1 MPIAIVAERARFL
14 VYACQR
20 MLPRIPRIYASLALV
35 SLALAGCG
43 QGALGVMPGVINDA
57 HNLSLRRA
65 LLAYGKVNVC
75 AEVGA
80 RSLPIRPRDDL
91 PAIGRF
97 VPLQC
102 ASRELP
108 NGDLFLQLGGR
119 GYVWTS
125 MSQRVGFE
133 AGTGVAYDTDFL
145 LDGSTMYVYFR
156 PRATSGTGFVT
167 RSVENSQISFFS
179 AFTRAPNGQK
189 LTDAFGTQIMSS
201 QMARG
206 FTVIRAP
213 DGSIEMGLGVIPP
226 GLHTTL
232 AFPTLDRSKV
242 VLLNDRSELQTGQR
256 DFVPIEVPQGK
267 RVTLFV
273 AVQGAAQVD
282 VLVLPRAP
290 GDAWL
295 GTYATQAVTT
305 PPPSPPILDE
315 PVAAGPVWTRTLA
328 VPAGQHYLVLDNT
341 ATAGRSAPSATPG
354 ERAVVSYAVQ
364 LD

>member
-1 MPIAIVAERARFL
+1 MLSCMSRISAAIAL
-14 VYACQR
+14 
-20 MLPRIPRIYASLALV
+20 ASIM
-35 SLALAGCG
+35 LAGCG
-43 QGALGVMPGVINDA
+43 QSALGVMPGVINDP

-65 LLAYGKVNVC
+65 LLAYGKMAVC

-102 ASRELP
+102 SSRELP
-108 NGDLFLQLGGR
+108 NGELYLQLGGR

-133 AGTGVAYDTDFL
+133 AGTGVSYDTDFL

-167 RSVENSQISFFS
+167 KVVENSQISFLS
-179 AFTRAPNGQK
+179 AFARASNGQK
-189 LTDAFGTQIMSS
+189 VTDAFGSQIMSS
-201 QMARG
+201 QMSRG
-206 FTVIRAP
+206 FTVIRAA

-226 GLHTTL
+226 GLHPV
-232 AFPTLDRSKV
+232 AGIPAVDRSRF
-242 VLLNDRSELQTGQR
+242 VLLNDRSELRMGQR
-256 DFVPIEVPQGK
+256 DYVPIDVPKDK
-267 RVTLFV
+267 RMTLYV
-273 AVQGAAQVD
+273 AVQGAPAVD
-282 VLVLPRAP
+282 VLVVPRAA

-295 GTYATQAVTT
+295 ASYATQSATT
-305 PPPSPPILDE
+305 PPPSQPILDE
-315 PVAAGPVWTRTLA
+315 PVAAGSMWTRTLT

-341 ATAGRSAPSATPG
+341 ATAGRSAPSAAPG
-354 ERAVVSYAVQ
+354 ERVIVSYAVQ